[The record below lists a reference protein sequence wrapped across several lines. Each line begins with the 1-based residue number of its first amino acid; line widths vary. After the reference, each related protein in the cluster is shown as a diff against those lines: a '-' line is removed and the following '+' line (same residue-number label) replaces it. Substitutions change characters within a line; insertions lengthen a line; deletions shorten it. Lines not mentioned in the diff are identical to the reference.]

1 MSSIAYVYTVK
12 LPASHPVSGFV
23 PPVLKMNERAAPPA
37 VYEPEE
43 PKGLVIVSRL
53 LDTEHEAEVLIG
65 DVTED
70 REHVPD
76 TRVMESGKRIV
87 IIELL

>member
-1 MSSIAYVYTVK
+1 M
-12 LPASHPVSGFV
+12 
-23 PPVLKMNERAAPPA
+23 
-37 VYEPEE
+37 
-43 PKGLVIVSRL
+43 
-53 LDTEHEAEVLIG
+53 LIG

-76 TRVMESGKRIV
+76 TRVMVSGKRIV

>member
-1 MSSIAYVYTVK
+1 M
-12 LPASHPVSGFV
+12 
-23 PPVLKMNERAAPPA
+23 
-37 VYEPEE
+37 YEPDE

-76 TRVMESGKRIV
+76 TRVMVSGKRIV